1 MTKLLPQ
8 WLWITNSLQTPLGGG
23 ILKVNELLF
32 FFKLYFMSEKYKPS
46 EDEIK
51 KAENTM
57 KKLGLEQRGKEE
69 QVAFDAGR
77 HSVLE
82 ISVNKFEKEKHRQN
96 MEKLADKIGLSD
108 EVKKLFIEDKVGY
121 NHRKGIFYPSKE
133 LTEEQILEL
142 IDKLPSITILDAC
155 GPKVMTEEIIVKFFE
170 RFPDSGIQCFASSDL
185 NFDDVR
191 SKFMKIEEGLEGL
204 IHISEM
210 DWGLVDNPRK
220 LFAVGDKL
228 GF

>member
-1 MTKLLPQ
+1 
-8 WLWITNSLQTPLGGG
+8 
-23 ILKVNELLF
+23 
-32 FFKLYFMSEKYKPS
+32 MSEKYKPS
-46 EDEIK
+46 EEEIK
-51 KAENTM
+51 KAENIM
-57 KKLGLEQRGKEE
+57 KELGLEQRGKEE

-121 NHRKGIFYPSKE
+121 NRKKGIFFPDKE
-133 LTEEQILEL
+133 LTEEQIIEL

-170 RFPDSGIQCFASSDL
+170 RFPDSGIQCFDNSDL
-185 NFDDVR
+185 NFDDVK
-191 SKFMKIEEGLEGL
+191 SKFIKIEEGGEVVMANGY
-204 IHISEM
+204 
-210 DWGLVDNPRK
+210 
-220 LFAVGDKL
+220 KL
-228 GF
+228 GEKGTLFKK